1 MRRQST
7 ATNVNRLLS
16 ASLNCDA
23 LYSNLRH
30 SILIYSIVLYST
42 LLHST
47 LLYSEGGHTGWSST
61 WEACLLAR
69 LRDSEGSMRAIGR

>member
-7 ATNVNRLLS
+7 ATNVNTLLS

-23 LYSNLRH
+23 LNSNLRY

-42 LLHST
+42 ILSSPP
-47 LLYSEGGHTGWSST
+47 LYTS
-61 WEACLLAR
+61 LF
-69 LRDSEGSMRAIGR
+69 

>member
-42 LLHST
+42 LLSST
-47 LLYSEGGHTGWSST
+47 LHYYNLKAATPAGHQLGKLV
-61 WEACLLAR
+61 C
-69 LRDSEGSMRAIGR
+69 